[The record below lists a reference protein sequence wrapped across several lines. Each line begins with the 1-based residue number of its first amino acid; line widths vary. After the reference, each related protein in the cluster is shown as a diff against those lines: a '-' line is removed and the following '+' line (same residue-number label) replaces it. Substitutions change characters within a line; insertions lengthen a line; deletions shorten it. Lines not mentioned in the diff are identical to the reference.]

1 MDFVFGSVLDND
13 QEYQLELAKDYITE
27 YCQDEFGDTDVDF
40 NDLEHVG
47 LAYTTIDNPELGV
60 YDVELECQADLKHCK
75 ITYFVNGTPVDVREF
90 SSLKELNDKYLSN
103 LDWSL
108 CAEPRVSE
116 EDWLRI
122 YEDDVRWHKEL
133 RQANKDAADDV
144 SSVSRVNA
152 AVRRKLEDTPDEVDE
167 EDEEEIKFSNP
178 TSLKDL
184 LSDDP
189 DLMMDVVHT
198 IYSEAG
204 EFESDVFLD
213 ADAFYETLSKEAP
226 EDIVL
231 KFFNGKDL
239 DSKGPANPN
248 REYFRLNKYANVES
262 TNYPGDIYI
271 DKILNDV
278 CKYIE
283 GKGKDIKYPEAV
295 QDILDA
301 AADDKD

>member
-1 MDFVFGSVLDND
+1 MDFVFGSVLDDD
-13 QEYQLELAKDYITE
+13 QEYQLDRAKEYISDYYYDELEDYP
-27 YCQDEFGDTDVDF
+27 DF
-40 NDLEHVG
+40 LDLEHIW
-47 LAYTTIDNPELGV
+47 LICTYIDNPELDI
-60 YDVELECQADLKHCK
+60 YDIEMECEADLVHYRV
-75 ITYFVNGTPVDVREF
+75 TYSAGSIILDVRQF
-90 SSLKELNDKYLSN
+90 SNLKEMNDEYLSRLSWN
-103 LDWSL
+103 LCTSPD
-108 CAEPRVSE
+108 VSE
-116 EDWLRI
+116 DAWNEL
-122 YEDDVRWHKEL
+122 YEAEVKWRKAH
-133 RQANKDAADDV
+133 RRANKDAADDV
-144 SSVSRVNA
+144 SSVSKVNA
-152 AVRRKLEDTPDEVDE
+152 AVRRKLEDTPDEADE

-248 REYFRLNKYANVES
+248 REYFRFNKYENVES

-301 AADDKD
+301 AADAKD